1 MPYAELHAHS
11 NFSFLDGASHPEE
24 LAAEA
29 VRLGLSALALTD
41 HGGLYGAVRFAG
53 AARALG
59 LATVFGAE
67 LTLTSGSPAP
77 ARTGLPDPD
86 GTHLVVL
93 ARDPVGYAS
102 LSRAIAEAHLAGG
115 SKGTSLITLDDLASR
130 HDGHWQIL
138 TGCRKGP
145 LTTALTDEGPAA
157 AARALDRLV
166 DRFGRD
172 RVAVELWDHGDPLD
186 TARND
191 TLAIVA
197 TERHVTPVAT
207 NNVHYATPDRF
218 PLATTLAAVR
228 SGQALD
234 ELDGWLPPAPAACLR
249 SQTEQGQRFARWPGA
264 VERSGEIAAACAFD
278 LRLVAPR
285 LPDFPVPPGHD
296 EQSWLAELV
305 RRGGSDRYGPRGAER
320 VPGAWRQIDHELDV
334 IGALGFPGYF
344 LTVWDIVQF
353 CRREG
358 IFYQGRGSAATSAVC
373 YALGITNVDAVSLGL
388 LFERFLSPARD
399 GPPDI
404 DVDIEA
410 GRREEVIQYV
420 YERYGRH
427 HAAQVGSVITYR
439 ARSAIEDAA
448 RACGYPP
455 GYSRSWARQVEGREH
470 IGDLVGRR
478 HEGAAKPGGEAGS
491 GDGIPARVLEM
502 ARWLEG
508 RPRPLGLHPG
518 GMVICDR
525 PVTAVC
531 PVEWASADGRSVLQW
546 DKDSCA
552 RAGLVKFDLL
562 GLGML
567 QAVHNMVDLV
577 ERYHGVA
584 IDLSKLPEDPKVYDM
599 LSRADTVGVF
609 QVESRAQMATLPR
622 LRPTTFYDIVVAVAL
637 IRPGP
642 IQGGSVHPYLR
653 RRRGEEPVSYLHPL
667 LAPCLEKTLGVPL
680 FQEQL
685 MRMAIDVAGFTPAEA
700 DELRQAMGA
709 KRSRDR
715 MARLRE
721 RFYSGM
727 ASHGIGGDAADGI
740 WEKMAAFASFGF
752 PESHAIAFAHLVY
765 TSAWLKLRYPAA
777 FYAGLL
783 NAQPMGFWAPRTLV
797 TDARRHGVEVRR
809 CEVNASD
816 VGATLE
822 WDGRT
827 ASGSAQG
834 TPALRLGLEP
844 VRGIGRQIASRIVTE
859 RESSGQPYRDMGDL
873 ASRTLLERGQLEALA
888 RAGATASL
896 DGGRRRDGLW
906 AAGFMGGTRP
916 GMLPGIMGRPST
928 PPLPGISRLETLVAD
943 LELTGTSVDSSP
955 MAHLRRSLAERG
967 VILASQLATR
977 PSGSR
982 VRVAGVVTHRQRP
995 STARGATFMN
1005 LEDETGLVNVVC
1017 SPGCWE
1023 RYREVARHAP
1033 ALLVSG
1039 RLESAYGAFS
1049 VVCERMEEGRLPVSQ
1064 RSRDFA

>member
-1 MPYAELHAHS
+1 MPYGELHSHS
-11 NFSFLDGASHPEE
+11 SFSFLDGASLPEE
-24 LAAEA
+24 MVEEAA
-29 VRLGLSALALTD
+29 RLGIETMALTD
-41 HGGLYGAVRFAG
+41 HNGLYGAVPFAE
-53 AARALG
+53 AARELG
-59 LATVFGAE
+59 VKTIFGAE
-67 LTLTSGSPAP
+67 VTIDGDRRHGGPLDPAGS
-77 ARTGLPDPD
+77 
-86 GTHLVVL
+86 HLVVL
-93 ARDPVGYAS
+93 AGNPSGYGE
-102 LSRAIAEAHLAGG
+102 LSTALSDAHLRSREKDRIA
-115 SKGTSLITLDDLASR
+115 LDISDLSASSR
-130 HDGHWQIL
+130 GNWLVL
-138 TGCRKGP
+138 TGCRKG
-145 LTTALTDEGPAA
+145 TVPAA
-157 AARALDRLV
+157 VVSAGPRAGYRALDCLI
-166 DRFGRD
+166 DAFGRD
-172 RVAVELWDHGDPLD
+172 HVAVELWDHGDPLD
-186 TARND
+186 APRND
-191 TLAIVA
+191 VLAELAVSRGVA
-197 TERHVTPVAT
+197 CVVTTNAHSARPDGHRLVA
-207 NNVHYATPDRF
+207 ALSAIR
-218 PLATTLAAVR
+218 ARR
-228 SGQALD
+228 SLD
-234 ELDGWLPPAPAACLR
+234 EMDGWQRAGPGAHLR
-249 SQTEQGQRFARWPGA
+249 SEAEQRQRFSRYPGVVDQTA
-264 VERSGEIAAACAFD
+264 EIAGFLAFD
-278 LRLVAPR
+278 LRLVAPS
-285 LPDFPVPPGHD
+285 LPPFPVPEGSS
-296 EQSWLAELV
+296 EMAYLRSLV
-305 RRGGSDRYGPRGAER
+305 SAGSRERYGVDPADPAQAGHPAS
-320 VPGAWRQIDHELDV
+320 AQIGHECA
-334 IGALGFPGYF
+334 IIEALGFAGYF
-344 LTVWDIVQF
+344 LVVWDIVQF
-353 CRREG
+353 CRSRG
-358 IFYQGRGSAATSAVC
+358 IFCQGRGSAANSAVA
-373 YALGITNVDAVSLGL
+373 YALSITNVDPVRFGL

-404 DVDIEA
+404 DLDIES

-508 RPRPLGLHPG
+508 RPRHLGLHPG

-1049 VVCERMEEGRLPVSQ
+1049 VVCERMEEVRLPVSQ